1 MMNDR
6 VADFLTRLRNAQK
19 ARHQVVRCQA
29 SKLLSAIS
37 EVLLREG
44 YIRAHRVEEEAGKK
58 YLVVELK
65 YHEGLPAIKRI
76 ARASRGG
83 LRRYAGMRNIPKYY
97 NGLGISIL
105 STNKGVMSD
114 FEARQQNV
122 GGEILCTVY

>member
-37 EVLLREG
+37 EVLMREG
-44 YIRAHRVEEEAGKK
+44 FIRTHRVEEEDGKK

-76 ARASRGG
+76 ARISRGG
-83 LRRYAGMRNIPKYY
+83 LRRYSSMRAIPKHY